1 MAVSSNYVR
10 VAAGVAVQ
18 RRSKANILLASSR
31 RKAPD
36 QKPGLCRFSLYAKR
50 GSTPFFVF
58 AQSQKKL
65 AFASFIT
72 PTSGAI
78 FYGSTGSGPK
88 GQYQS
93 RCIRRSSMNKSV
105 SPKDGSTAVS
115 VNVFRVLFD
124 FRPGE
129 DTTPKENFLT
139 EALVYALSSSKP
151 AADAWVKFITEERVR
166 PDTVNIATR
175 KSHRDEDTDTMIFPD
190 IRVEGLNQGGRPY
203 LVIVEHKWDSNYNE
217 EQLRRYSALRG
228 CGRTSHL
235 AFICAKTIDR
245 KKADEFQAPR
255 FCGRTWEEVYRCLEK
270 VKTKSQILRE
280 FLEFMEAVG
289 LSPDQPITV
298 YDLKAAALKNITIDD
313 WRNALRS
320 KMRRYCEKLSNEYP
334 WEDIPLRFRDNR
346 EVVDKY
352 GRCAVM
358 FSDKDDWRPGI
369 GFGFYYSTHDH
380 KVPFVDPQK
389 GIDLVIRVQAS
400 PWTNRSPQRVL
411 E

>member
-1 MAVSSNYVR
+1 
-10 VAAGVAVQ
+10 
-18 RRSKANILLASSR
+18 
-31 RKAPD
+31 
-36 QKPGLCRFSLYAKR
+36 
-50 GSTPFFVF
+50 
-58 AQSQKKL
+58 
-65 AFASFIT
+65 
-72 PTSGAI
+72 
-78 FYGSTGSGPK
+78 
-88 GQYQS
+88 
-93 RCIRRSSMNKSV
+93 MNKSV

-313 WRNALRS
+313 WRNAL
-320 KMRRYCEKLSNEYP
+320 
-334 WEDIPLRFRDNR
+334 
-346 EVVDKY
+346 
-352 GRCAVM
+352 
-358 FSDKDDWRPGI
+358 
-369 GFGFYYSTHDH
+369 
-380 KVPFVDPQK
+380 
-389 GIDLVIRVQAS
+389 
-400 PWTNRSPQRVL
+400 
-411 E
+411 